1 MLILKKENRNLFK
14 KPFGKVYPFINDI
27 DKSTLKNH
35 FIISIG
41 DRTTKNLIDA
51 DIIPKIGIID
61 NIIERKTSKH
71 SIEYDAVTLNAVNPP
86 GTITDELGYTIEK
99 AFDMSKKSNVL
110 IVVEGEEDLAVIPCV
125 LMAPEGSL
133 ILYGQ
138 PGEGVV
144 LVETD
149 KVKETAKDMLDYFE
163 KIEDLGY
170 QNSS

>member
-1 MLILKKENRNLFK
+1 VLILKKEARKIFK
-14 KPFGKVYPFINDI
+14 KPFGKVYPALNDI
-27 DKSTLKNH
+27 NKSLFENH

-41 DRTTKNLIDA
+41 DETTNNLLNA

-71 SIEYDAVTLNAVNPP
+71 NIEYGAITLQVVNPP
-86 GTITDELGYTIEK
+86 GTITDELWATIEK
-99 AFDMSKKSNVL
+99 SFDFSKKSNVL
-110 IVVEGEEDLAVIPCV
+110 IVVDGEEDLAVIPCV

-149 KVKETAKDMLDYFE
+149 KVKEKAKEMLDRYME
-163 KIEDLGY
+163 VK
-170 QNSS
+170 

>member
-1 MLILKKENRNLFK
+1 MLLLKKESREKFK
-14 KPFGKVYPFINDI
+14 KPFGKIYPTLNDVN
-27 DKSTLKNH
+27 KSLLENH

-41 DRTTKNLIDA
+41 DETTNNLLNA

-71 SIEYDAVTLNAVNPP
+71 SIDYNAITLNAVNPP
-86 GTITDELGYTIEK
+86 GTITDELWTTIQK
-99 AFDMSKKSNVL
+99 SFDIAQGSNVL
-110 IVVEGEEDLAVIPCV
+110 IVVDGEEDLAVIPCV

-144 LVETD
+144 LVEAD
-149 KVKETAKDMLDYFE
+149 KVKETAKEMLNNFR
-163 KIEDLGY
+163 KC
-170 QNSS
+170 